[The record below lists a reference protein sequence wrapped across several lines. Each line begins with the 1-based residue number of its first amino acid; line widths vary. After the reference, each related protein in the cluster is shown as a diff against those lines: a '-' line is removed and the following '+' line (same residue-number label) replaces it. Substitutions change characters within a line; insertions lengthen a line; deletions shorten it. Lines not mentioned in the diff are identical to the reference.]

1 MIDRSPP
8 FGVKNGYGVAGC
20 RAPVERGGTPTSNF
34 SLEILEYCDE
44 SEALKREQYYL
55 DLCEPEYNILK
66 IAGSRLNSKHSE
78 ETIAKI

>member
-1 MIDRSPP
+1 MQRANSQIYRSI
-8 FGVKNGYGVAGC
+8 VKNGY
-20 RAPVERGGTPTSNF
+20 SNF

-55 DLCEPEYNILK
+55 DLCEPGYNILK

-78 ETIAKI
+78 ETLAKI